1 MKVNSSTITDWKTT
15 WFCCC
20 CCLSLGI
27 NKHLTFRDRL
37 VCWDVLNKIEEL
49 CFDCSPQTN
58 TILKV
63 SFISKE
69 NGDLK
74 GTQKFDVKQPNNRL
88 EQVKFFSGLANQLGN
103 KINCFP
109 RHHSLSVKCFTRH
122 EENECVMES
131 SWEPLGGRFW
141 HVHWCMQTFVSWLLL
156 RTELSYTVSKKRK
169 RKSGNLR
176 IIQGWKKLWF
186 LKLKRMLV

>member
-1 MKVNSSTITDWKTT
+1 MFWLQPPDEHDPQSQLHLEREWRFERNSKVRREAAKQQARTGK
-15 WFCCC
+15 
-20 CCLSLGI
+20 
-27 NKHLTFRDRL
+27 
-37 VCWDVLNKIEEL
+37 VL
-49 CFDCSPQTN
+49 
-58 TILKV
+58 
-63 SFISKE
+63 
-69 NGDLK
+69 
-74 GTQKFDVKQPNNRL
+74 
-88 EQVKFFSGLANQLGN
+88 FSRGLANQLGN

-131 SWEPLGGRFW
+131 SWEPLGGRCW

-156 RTELSYTVSKKRK
+156 RTELSYTVSKKRE